1 MPHSRH
7 DVDYYP
13 NDSGFADDLVE
24 IAAAM
29 RSLSQRSHDE
39 DGVGGPLDRLVAVA
53 VERVPG
59 ARSASISML
68 RGGRFTTAAATD
80 EHAVRADV
88 LQYEMES
95 GPCVNAVLEDG
106 VNLTGEVSTDPRWG
120 AWGQRVNAELGV
132 NSVLSQRLHPQAPSG
147 VIAGLNIYSD
157 TRDAFDHH
165 AVGIAQI
172 LAIHGALVLSE
183 LLASQRAATLSK
195 ALQSNREIGVA
206 MGILVN
212 RHQITSDQAF
222 EVLRVTSQNTNRKLV
237 DIAADVARARTL
249 TTHHLV

>member
-29 RSLSQRSHDE
+29 RALSHRGHE
-39 DGVGGPLDRLVAVA
+39 EGVGGPLERLVTVA
-53 VERVPG
+53 VQRVPG
-59 ARSASISML
+59 ARSASITML

-80 EHAVRADV
+80 EHAVRADI

-95 GPCVNAVLEDG
+95 GPCVNAVLEDSI
-106 VNLTGEVSTDPRWG
+106 NLTGEVSTDPRWSE
-120 AWGQRVNAELGV
+120 WGRCVNSELGV
-132 NSVLSQRLHPQAPSG
+132 NSVLSQRLHPQSPSG

-172 LAIHGALVLSE
+172 LVIHGALVLSE

-195 ALQSNREIGVA
+195 ALQSNREMVSPWA
-206 MGILVN
+206 SSCTAT
-212 RHQITSDQAF
+212 RS
-222 EVLRVTSQNTNRKLV
+222 
-237 DIAADVARARTL
+237 RATRRSTYFG
-249 TTHHLV
+249 